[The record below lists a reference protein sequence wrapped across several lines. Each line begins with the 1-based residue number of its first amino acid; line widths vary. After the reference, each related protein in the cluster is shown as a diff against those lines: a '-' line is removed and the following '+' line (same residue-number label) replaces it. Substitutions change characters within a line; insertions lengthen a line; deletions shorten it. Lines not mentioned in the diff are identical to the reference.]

1 MAGARRL
8 PLLLLAIVVALP
20 VGNVRAAF
28 SLRGSD
34 TRRDERLIGWL
45 GEVPRADATTTTTT
59 TTTTTR
65 EAPRADDA
73 SASSLGPTRD
83 IGVGDARVEKLSDFP
98 RAYLFREFL
107 TKEECAHLIEISTPH
122 LKRSTVVGDD
132 ALLGEADGR
141 RSDYRTSTG
150 AFLPKL
156 YDDVVTRV
164 ERRVE
169 AFSRLPFE
177 NQEQLQ
183 ARSVSLCTLSPGV
196 SLRPSPHAHDPLP
209 RRLTTP
215 LLLTPCL

>member
-45 GEVPRADATTTTTT
+45 GEVPRADATTTT
-59 TTTTTR
+59 R

-83 IGVGDARVEKLSDFP
+83 IGVGDARVEKLSDSP